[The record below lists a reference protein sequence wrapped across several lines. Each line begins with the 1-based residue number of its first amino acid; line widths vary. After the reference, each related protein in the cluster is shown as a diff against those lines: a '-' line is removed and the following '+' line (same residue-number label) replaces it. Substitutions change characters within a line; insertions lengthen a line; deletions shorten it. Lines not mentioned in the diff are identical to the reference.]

1 MLSNVMK
8 TVPIAGRFQSVTFY
22 EDDTIETVRQLIA
35 LEVESHPDRMF
46 VEVKATLPADYY
58 SGNPSHWTEL
68 FYRLSY
74 DGETVTEDALTQYV
88 EDRGI
93 EFKPRMI
100 PKEEWEQRIDVD
112 ALLNSTAEF
121 FEWRILGVP
130 DARSMVLPLPPRDV
144 NLRAASIPIPRPQS
158 LYETFHPYPV
168 SEFRIATLKDET
180 TTPEQVKRTFFPLFR
195 PDTPQFIPESM
206 GASLKKSQEKFGE
219 LLDLHAPKHE
229 QAAFVKAKWYIPL
242 VSTRFPAPRA
252 RFEQIFYGLTVSKT
266 TPHIAYFTAKTE
278 TIRHKFYVEDPTN
291 KVPVLDTSLLRGWIA
306 KTQPQRRKPTL
317 LLYRGKT
324 STHFDR
330 IAITDTDI
338 TVDVRREKS
347 SKADLES
354 LQTDMLKWLESLDAV
369 TAFVDESDLAL
380 SRWELSELSLVATYA
395 KEIAEFD
402 MRRFQCLQSIFSV
415 QNDTFRLLRA
425 EQSGGDL
432 SPQLLQAYQILNQ
445 DIALQSPE
453 YLAEE
458 MGISVQE
465 AQTLM
470 TEIETL
476 SEDVNFERSLRA
488 YPILKFARKEV
499 LIRFVTNPE
508 RTLKYVDL
516 LRYVL
521 TTDDEDKLSDVCP
534 RRLEEVAPRAIVPQQ
549 DVNIEEE
556 PEVDVDLLAM
566 LGVEEEPPAA
576 EQGVSSAAPP
586 PRARKLKIQQKSLGT
601 HNYFNTRL
609 KEFDPE
615 TFDQSFY
622 PKKCEKRQQVIA
634 LTPNDKSRVGPE
646 YDYSSAPES
655 EKLDLTDPDATVI
668 CPPYWCMRDEIPL
681 REDQLVAGEDGEQHC
696 PKCNGKIRPNDSADS
711 TEYTVIRRD
720 AVARYPDFMKKE
732 STINKRKVPCCYV
745 QPRSTSETLSKE
757 DEMYIFRE
765 DVRSLPGLRFAYL
778 ADQLASKLKVK
789 TNYAKTV
796 KKGHLIFGES
806 DVFRIGL
813 GRPSQTL
820 PVLLDDKTVIKRPKD
835 AHDNVI
841 RCSFFRTWKDTTVGD
856 STVERIVN
864 SIDAAYET
872 GQLSVL
878 QELEY
883 VTSFLKSEV
892 ILIDPTSE
900 QVMCGFWSDTLGA
913 NSRTIAVLGT
923 DILGVVKRKRSGK
936 TYKTEFVVNLRND
949 PFGTTTWP
957 HLLDL
962 HKQACSV
969 GVPTFDDA
977 VAEFQRAGKP
987 TYQVILDP
995 FDRIQAVFLP
1005 GDVILPILP
1014 TTRKPFAG
1022 VVVKSGYVDLTDT
1035 DLPSAASETAFVK
1048 ESKHPGFKIVREHR
1062 NTSGNVVEYELAS
1075 GFRVPIRPEAPSAG
1089 PIAEVVETIR
1099 RSDEA
1104 TLVNGVPNEDD
1115 KTLHAEVSYAAEVY
1129 EFLLFTLSKD
1139 IQEDENLYRSVE
1151 NRSDTLY
1158 RDLSTWYDKNAF
1170 EDTTK
1175 SHAIFL
1181 SKVRTPCGQFNAK
1194 TKAGRELCEAAPLCG
1209 VRGKTCNI
1217 KVNPVVK
1224 KQDLLKRMVKTLRD
1238 NDKQRALVLDNRMS
1252 PFFSTILY
1260 LELPHELIT
1269 SSV

>member
-8 TVPIAGRFQSVTFY
+8 TVPITGTLQSVTFY

-58 SGNPSHWTEL
+58 SSNPSHWTEL

-74 DGETVTEDALTQYV
+74 DGESVTEDALKTYIKDWNV
-88 EDRGI
+88 
-93 EFKPRMI
+93 EFKPRPI
-100 PKEEWEQRIDVD
+100 TKEEWEQRVDVD
-112 ALLNSTAEF
+112 DLLTHKEDF

-130 DARSMVLPLPPRDV
+130 DVRSMVLPLPPRDV
-144 NLRAASIPIPRPQS
+144 NLRAASIPLIRPQS

-168 SEFRIATLKDET
+168 TEVRVTTLTDEES
-180 TTPEQVKRTFFPLFR
+180 TPDAVKRTFFPFFR
-195 PDTPQFIPESM
+195 PDTPQFIPESL
-206 GASLKKSQEKFGE
+206 GASLKKSQEDFGK
-219 LLDLHAPKHE
+219 LLALRPPPHE
-229 QAAFVKAKWYIPL
+229 QSAFVKAKWYIPL
-242 VSTRFPAPRA
+242 VSTKITAPRA

-278 TIRHKFYVEDPTN
+278 TIRHKFFVEDPKN
-291 KVPVLDTSLLRGWIA
+291 KVPVLDTTLLRGWIA

-317 LLYRGKT
+317 LLYRGKS

-338 TVDVRREKS
+338 TVDVRRDKS
-347 SKADLES
+347 SKAELGA
-354 LQTDMLKWLESLDAV
+354 LQKDMLKWLESLDAV
-369 TAFVDESDLAL
+369 TPFVEASDLDP

-415 QNDTFRLLRA
+415 QNDVFRLLRA

-445 DIALQSPE
+445 DAAVQTPE

-458 MGISVQE
+458 MGISV
-465 AQTLM
+465 ADARALM
-470 TEIETL
+470 TEIETT
-476 SEDVNFERSLRA
+476 SEDVNFDRSLRA
-488 YPILKFARKEV
+488 YPTLKFARKEV

-516 LRYVL
+516 LRYIL
-521 TTDDEDKLSDVCP
+521 TTDDDDKVGDVCP
-534 RRLEEVAPRAIVPQQ
+534 RRLEEVAPLAI
-549 DVNIEEE
+549 DMRKTVNIEEE
-556 PEVDVDLLAM
+556 PEVDAELLAL
-566 LGVEEEPPAA
+566 LGVEEESAVE
-576 EQGVSSAAPP
+576 EQPVSNAAPP
-586 PRARKLKIQQKSLGT
+586 PRVRKVKIQQKSLGT

-634 LTPNDKSRVGPE
+634 LTPADKARMGPD

-655 EKLDLTDPDATVI
+655 EKLELTDPDATVV

-681 REDQLVAGEDGEQHC
+681 REDQLIAGEDGEQHC

-720 AVARYPDFMKKE
+720 ATAKYPDFMKKE

-745 QPRSTSETLSKE
+745 QPRSSSETLSKE

-765 DVRSLPGLRFAYL
+765 DVRTLPGLRLAYL
-778 ADQLASKLKVK
+778 SDAFASKLKVK
-789 TNYAKTV
+789 TDYAKTV

-820 PVLLDDKTVIKRPKD
+820 PILLDDKTVIKRPKD
-835 AHDNVI
+835 AHDNVV
-841 RCSFFRTWKDTTVGD
+841 RCSFFRTWKTTAAGD

-864 SIDAAYET
+864 SIDVAYET

-883 VTSFLKSEV
+883 VTSFLKCEV
-892 ILIDPTSE
+892 ILIDPTTE
-900 QVMCGFWSDTLGA
+900 QVLCGFWSDTLGA
-913 NSRTIAVLGT
+913 NSRTIAVLGN

-936 TYKTEFVVNLRND
+936 TYKTEFLVNLRSP

-957 HLLDL
+957 QLLDL

-969 GVPTFDDA
+969 GIPTFDDA

-987 TYQVILDP
+987 TYQVIQDP
-995 FDRIQAVFLP
+995 FDRIQALLIP
-1005 GDVILPILP
+1005 GEVILPILP

-1022 VVVKSGYVDLTDT
+1022 VTVRSGYVNLTDA
-1035 DLPSAASETAFVK
+1035 DLPSGATETAFVK

-1062 NTSGNVVEYELAS
+1062 NMAGAVVEYELAS
-1075 GFRVPIRPEAPSAG
+1075 GFRVAIRPETQSAG
-1089 PIAEVVETIR
+1089 PVSEVVDTIR
-1099 RSDEA
+1099 RKDEA
-1104 TLVNGVPNEDD
+1104 TLVNGTPNEED
-1115 KTLHAEVSYAAEVY
+1115 KDLHAEVSYAAEVY
-1129 EFLLFTLSKD
+1129 EFLMFTLSKD
-1139 IQEDENLYRSVE
+1139 IQENENLYQSIE
-1151 NRSDTLY
+1151 NRSDSLY
-1158 RDLSTWYDKNAF
+1158 RDLSAWYDENAF
-1170 EDTTK
+1170 ADTTK
-1175 SHAIFL
+1175 SHATFL
-1181 SKVRTPCGQFNAK
+1181 SKVRTPCGQFK
-1194 TKAGRELCEAAPLCG
+1194 VETEEGKAMCNAAPLCG
-1209 VRGKTCNI
+1209 VRGTTCNI
-1217 KVNPVVK
+1217 KVNPIVK

-1238 NDKQRALVLDNRMS
+1238 NDKQRSLVLDNRMS

-1269 SSV
+1269 SSL

>member
-1 MLSNVMK
+1 MK
-8 TVPIAGRFQSVTFY
+8 TVPIAGTLQSVTFY

-58 SGNPSHWTEL
+58 SSNPSHWTEL

-74 DGETVTEDALTQYV
+74 DGESVTEDALKTYTTQHRV
-88 EDRGI
+88 GTG
-93 EFKPRMI
+93 FVPRAI
-100 PKEEWEQRIDVD
+100 TKEEWEQRVEVD
-112 ALLNSTAEF
+112 ELLRAEAEF
-121 FEWRILGVP
+121 FEWRLLGVP
-130 DARSMVLPLPPRDV
+130 DVRSMVLPLSPRDV
-144 NLRAASIPIPRPQS
+144 NLRAASIPILRPQS

-168 SEFRIATLKDET
+168 TEFRVATLEDEDN
-180 TTPEQVKRTFFPLFR
+180 TPDQVKRTFFPFFR
-195 PDTPQFIPESM
+195 PDTPSTIESLR
-206 GASLKKSQEKFGE
+206 ASLKKSQEDFGK
-219 LLDLHAPKHE
+219 LLALRPPPHE
-229 QAAFVKAKWYIPL
+229 QSAFVKAKWYIPL
-242 VSTRFPAPRA
+242 VSTQFTAPRA

-278 TIRHKFYVEDPTN
+278 AIRHKFFVEDPKN
-291 KVPVLDTSLLRGWIA
+291 KVPVLDTSLLRGWFA

-317 LLYRGKT
+317 LLYRGKS

-347 SKADLES
+347 SKADLET
-354 LQTDMLKWLESLDAV
+354 LQKEMLKWLASLDAV
-369 TAFVDESDLAL
+369 TAFVDASDLVP

-402 MRRFQCLQSIFSV
+402 MRRFQCLQSIFGV
-415 QNDTFRLLRA
+415 QNDVFRLLRA
-425 EQSGGDL
+425 EQTGGDL

-445 DIALQSPE
+445 ESALQTPE
-453 YLAEE
+453 YLADE
-458 MGISVQE
+458 MGIPVQE
-465 AQTLM
+465 ARALM
-470 TEIETL
+470 TEIETT

-488 YPILKFARKEV
+488 YPTLKFSRKEA

-521 TTDDEDKLSDVCP
+521 TADDDSNVGGVCH
-534 RRLEEVAPRAIVPQQ
+534 RRLEEVPPLAIVPQQ
-549 DVNIEEE
+549 DVNLEDDAD
-556 PEVDVDLLAM
+556 VDADLLAM
-566 LGVEEEPPAA
+566 LGVEEEEPAVE
-576 EQGVSSAAPP
+576 EQPVSNAAP
-586 PRARKLKIQQKSLGT
+586 PRARKVKIQQKSTGT

-609 KEFDPE
+609 KEFDPD

-634 LTPNDKSRVGPE
+634 LTPADKARMGPD
-646 YDYSSAPES
+646 YDYSTAPES
-655 EKLDLTDPDATVI
+655 ERLELTGPDATVV

-681 REDQLVAGEDGEQHC
+681 REDQLVAGEDGELHC
-696 PKCNGKIRPNDSADS
+696 PIKTCNGKIRPNDSADS

-720 AVARYPDFMKKE
+720 SAARYPDFMKKE

-778 ADQLASKLKVK
+778 SDQLASKLKVK
-789 TNYAKTV
+789 TEYAKTV

-835 AHDNVI
+835 ARDNVI
-841 RCSFFRTWKDTTVGD
+841 RCSFFRTWKDTAVGD

-864 SIDAAYET
+864 SIDTAYET

-883 VTSFLKSEV
+883 TTSFLKCEV
-892 ILIDPTSE
+892 ILIDPATE
-900 QVMCGFWSDTLGA
+900 QVLCGFWSDTLGA
-913 NSRTIAVLGT
+913 NSRTIAVLGA

-936 TYKTEFVVNLRND
+936 TYKTEFVVNLRNA

-987 TYQVILDP
+987 TYQVIQDP
-995 FDRIQAVFLP
+995 FDRIQAVFIP
-1005 GDVILPILP
+1005 GEVILPVLP

-1022 VVVKSGYVDLTDT
+1022 VTVKSGYVDLVDT

-1062 NTSGNVVEYELAS
+1062 NPSGMLVEYELAS
-1075 GFRVPIRPEAPSAG
+1075 GFRVPIRPEASTPG
-1089 PIAEVVETIR
+1089 PATEVTETIR
-1099 RSDEA
+1099 RKDEA
-1104 TLVNGVPNEDD
+1104 TLVNGTPNEDD

-1151 NRSDTLY
+1151 TRSDTLY
-1158 RDLSTWYDKNAF
+1158 RDLGAWYDKNAF

-1175 SHAIFL
+1175 SHATFL

-1194 TKAGRELCEAAPLCG
+1194 TKEGKEMCAAAPLCG
-1209 VRGKTCNI
+1209 VQGTTCNL
-1217 KVNPVVK
+1217 KVNPIVK
-1224 KQDLLKRMVKTLRD
+1224 KQELLKRMVKTLRD

-1269 SSV
+1269 ASL